1 MSSYFDFSAH
11 RRVFSVMKPAVLLL
25 TLVTVA
31 LAQSTEIQDGMLARL
46 TSDPAVIVRRTP
58 LRYPKQAMAE
68 AIQGTVTM
76 KVAVDA
82 AGRVRSA
89 TATGG
94 PDALRPA
101 TLEAVNQWLFVPGAA
116 EHQVS
121 IEYRIPAKDAG
132 EAADTFK
139 VIADALSK
147 APKEPRRPLAGRAVT
162 GIQFLGIP
170 TDARPAVL
178 ERIAIKVGDT
188 LSNEGMDRAQEEL
201 RKLDPKIQFKVLSVG
216 DDKAQ
221 VILFR
226 ESGAHF

>member
-1 MSSYFDFSAH
+1 
-11 RRVFSVMKPAVLLL
+11 MKSAVLLL
-25 TLVTVA
+25 TVA
-31 LAQSTEIQDGMLARL
+31 AVAFGQTTEIQDGLLVRL

-68 AIQGTVTM
+68 GLQGTVTM
-76 KVAVDA
+76 KVTVDS

-89 TATGG
+89 VASGG
-94 PDALRPA
+94 LEALRPA
-101 TLEAVNQWLFVPGAA
+101 AIEAVSQWMFVPGVA

-121 IEYRIPAKDAG
+121 IEYRIPTQNTN

-147 APKEPRRPLAGRAVT
+147 APKEPRRPLAGRTVT
-162 GIQFLGIP
+162 GIQFLGV
-170 TDARPAVL
+170 AANAQSAVL
-178 ERIAIKVGDT
+178 ERVGIKAGDA

-201 RKLDPKIQFKVLSVG
+201 RNLDPKIQFKVLSIA
-216 DDKAQ
+216 DDRAL

-226 ESGAHF
+226 ESTR